1 MSTATCG
8 RGHRGVAV
16 REESGDQVWAQVRT
30 PLSSPE
36 LLKERA
42 SPCIL
47 DNRIYKNPVALSF

>member
-1 MSTATCG
+1 MCG